1 MSALEPGTGSG
12 GAYQLD
18 ASKERSIAQIVRAA
32 GALYWRYPLLFAIL
46 AAAAMVPFELIVLA
60 ATGYG
65 PLRHGHENLGV
76 SWLLLL
82 IRSSLITP
90 LISALHMHAV
100 VTIAEG
106 RRPRLVEVARRGAM
120 VLPVVAAAEIVAD
133 IGIFLGSIALV
144 VPGILLAVRWAVVAQ
159 AAALEGE
166 GWVDALRSS
175 RRLTTGQGWHVFGL
189 LLLTGVL
196 NAAVLFGARAIPL
209 GSSSGA
215 GSVAVGTTVETL
227 VASFSALTLALLY
240 FDLQARRE
248 AAGAETPHTAPREH
262 AHLRDLD

>member
-1 MSALEPGTGSG
+1 MSALDPGTERD
-12 GAYQLD
+12 GAYRLD
-18 ASKERSIAQIVRAA
+18 TSRPRSTGEIVRAA
-32 GALYWRYPLLFAIL
+32 GALYRRYPLLFAIL
-46 AAAAMVPFELIVLA
+46 AAAVIVPYELIVLA

-90 LISALHMHAV
+90 LVSALHMHAV

-106 RRPRLVEVARRGAM
+106 RRPRLAEVARRGAM
-120 VLPVVAAAEIVAD
+120 VLPVVAAAEIVSGL
-133 IGIFLGSIALV
+133 GIFLGSIALV

-159 AAALEGE
+159 AAALEGA

-175 RRLTTGQGWHVFGL
+175 RRLTTDHGWHVFGL

-196 NAAVLFGARAIPL
+196 NSAVLFGSRSIPL

-215 GSVAVGTTVETL
+215 GSVAVGTTVETI

-240 FDLQARRE
+240 FDLQARR
-248 AAGAETPHTAPREH
+248 AAARSETPSMAPREH
-262 AHLRDLD
+262 QRAGDLD

>member
-1 MSALEPGTGSG
+1 MSAFEPGAG

-18 ASKERSIAQIVRAA
+18 ASKPRSIAQIVRAA

-100 VTIAEG
+100 VTIAER

-166 GWVDALRSS
+166 DWVDALRSS
-175 RRLTTGQGWHVFGL
+175 RRLTSGHGWHVVGL
-189 LLLTGVL
+189 ILLVGVL
-196 NAAVLFGARAIPL
+196 NAAVLFGARSIPL

-248 AAGAETPHTAPREH
+248 VASAGNPRDGSTS
-262 AHLRDLD
+262 RSV

>member
-1 MSALEPGTGSG
+1 MSALDSGTGSHG
-12 GAYQLD
+12 SYRLD
-18 ASKERSIAQIVRAA
+18 TSKQRSIGEIVRAA
-32 GALYWRYPLLFAIL
+32 GALYGRYPLLFATL
-46 AAAAMVPFELIVLA
+46 AAAVMVPFELIVLA

-65 PLRHGHENLGV
+65 PLRHSHENAGV
-76 SWLLLL
+76 AWLLSL
-82 IRSSLITP
+82 IRYALITP

-100 VTIAEG
+100 VTIADG
-106 RRPRLVEVARRGAM
+106 RRPRLGEVAVRGVM
-120 VLPVVAAAEIVAD
+120 VLPVVAAAEIVSD
-133 IGIFLGSIALV
+133 IGIFLGTLALF
-144 VPGILLAVRWAVVAQ
+144 VPGILLSVRWAVVAQ

-175 RRLTTGQGWHVFGL
+175 RRLTTGHGWHVFGL
-189 LLLTGVL
+189 LLLTSVL

-248 AAGAETPHTAPREH
+248 AVGAETPRTAPREH

>member
-1 MSALEPGTGSG
+1 MSVIDPGTG
-12 GAYQLD
+12 ADEPYRLD
-18 ASKERSIAQIVRAA
+18 ASKPRSIGEIVRAA
-32 GALYWRYPLLFAIL
+32 GALYGRYPLLFAIL
-46 AAAAMVPFELIVLA
+46 AAAVMVPFELIVLA
-60 ATGYG
+60 VTGYG
-65 PLRHGHENLGV
+65 PLRHGHENVGV

-90 LISALHMHAV
+90 LVSALHMHAV

-106 RRPRLVEVARRGAM
+106 RRPRLAEVALRGVT
-120 VLPVVAAAEIVAD
+120 VLPVVAAAEIVSS
-133 IGIFLGSIALV
+133 IGIFLGTIALV
-144 VPGILLAVRWAVVAQ
+144 VPGILLSVRWAVVAQ

-166 GWVDALRSS
+166 GWADALRGS
-175 RRLTTGQGWHVFGL
+175 RGLTTGHGWHVFGL

-248 AAGAETPHTAPREH
+248 VAGAESRKAPREH
-262 AHLRDLD
+262 ARLRDLD